1 MAGVRAAAA
10 CLVVTA
16 FVLFAAVP
24 AWAAF
29 GARYALVVGNSD
41 YAHVEPLPN
50 TARDAEAMAEAL
62 EALRF
67 TVFKGID
74 LTGEEFERLIAEFDQ
89 AAAGADTVVFYYAGH
104 GFQLNGLNHLAP
116 VDAVLRDRSRIY
128 DETLVLDNVIE
139 RIHRRKRQTIVFLD
153 ACRNNPLPPGTE
165 NDVRQGLAQVG
176 TGDGT
181 FIAFAT
187 QPGNVSYD
195 GSGKNS
201 PFTEALLTHI
211 GKPGRSIS
219 QLMIE
224 VRNDVSDRTVG
235 RQVPW
240 DQSSL
245 RADFS
250 FNPTPDY
257 LALSEPSRGGIV
269 IGAGGGSAVQDTGDG
284 EDTGLETSPAPRA
297 ATPISIGPRPVQDP
311 ADVRPTTAPT
321 RPDTATAA
329 VTPRPKP
336 DTVTA
341 AATARAQPD
350 TVTAAATARSQPDT
364 TTAAT
369 TARAQPDTT
378 TAATIARAQPD
389 TVTAAATARTQ
400 PDTSTAATTARA
412 QPDTVTAKATARAQP
427 DTITAT
433 ATARTQP
440 DTVTSKATARTQPD
454 TVTAMA
460 AARAQPDTLTAMAT
474 TRARPDMTTAAA
486 TVPVRADAITPA
498 ATPTTVERLKPAR
511 EWFPDDVAPSSDEAV
526 DEERQIAALDPQEP
540 LVSEPPRRPSEPLVD
555 AQELARSIQS
565 DLARLGCYRLSVDGV
580 WGPGSRSSLEQYY
593 REKGETAPSLEPSTE
608 ILAALQGESGTICP
622 PPKPSQP
629 KAPQVAAPTQK
640 KAPPAMAQPQR
651 PAAAATQSQ
660 PAATPKKP
668 RILGF

>member
-139 RIHRRKRQTIVFLD
+139 RIHRRQRQTIVFLD

-350 TVTAAATARSQPDT
+350 TVTAAATARTQPDT
-364 TTAAT
+364 T
-369 TARAQPDTT
+369 
-378 TAATIARAQPD
+378 
-389 TVTAAATARTQ
+389 
-400 PDTSTAATTARA
+400 TAATTARA